1 MCAHSRTGANPR
13 RYDKRKKTD
22 DRDFLYSLVYLP
34 FLRTG
39 SYKLK
44 LSPTFWLLNKHNE
57 NKIIFNSNHNL
68 SLVSDKI
75 KVFMAATQKKK
86 KRLGRGPNS
95 GNSAHVS
102 CKIIL
107 SLKSKCRKNLNS
119 QANFFYVV
127 SLNSLRDLCQLC
139 NVIKVYWI
147 SVRTTP
153 TISQYFMQKL
163 SKSSFEW

>member
-1 MCAHSRTGANPR
+1 MAASQGEYWSKQNTHHFHFDTVLSLCLVFFSKHITCVHTHATGANPR

-86 KRLGRGPNS
+86 KNQYQ
-95 GNSAHVS
+95 
-102 CKIIL
+102 IL
-107 SLKSKCRKNLNS
+107 EIQPMFLAKL
-119 QANFFYVV
+119 FYH
-127 SLNSLRDLCQLC
+127 
-139 NVIKVYWI
+139 
-147 SVRTTP
+147 
-153 TISQYFMQKL
+153 
-163 SKSSFEW
+163 

>member
-1 MCAHSRTGANPR
+1 MAASQGEYWSKQNTHHFHFDTVLSLCLVFFSKHITCVHTHATGANPR

-22 DRDFLYSLVYLP
+22 DRDFLSLSLVYLP

-44 LSPTFWLLNKHNE
+44 LSPTFWLLKKHNE

-86 KRLGRGPNS
+86 QTNTKFWKFSPCFLQNYF
-95 GNSAHVS
+95 
-102 CKIIL
+102 II
-107 SLKSKCRKNLNS
+107 KK
-119 QANFFYVV
+119 QV
-127 SLNSLRDLCQLC
+127 
-139 NVIKVYWI
+139 
-147 SVRTTP
+147 
-153 TISQYFMQKL
+153 
-163 SKSSFEW
+163 